1 MLIAGPSRL
10 SAIWFPP
17 LQRARVTAIANSS
30 LFGAAIGFYLG
41 PAVPSVTA
49 LLVITWAL
57 SVVPLVLVFVYCPVR
72 PRVRSSQ
79 AAVAQK
85 QHKGFRAF
93 AVGSA
98 QILWDEPS
106 IVVLMVVTGLGVG
119 IYDAWIG
126 VLPQI
131 LDTLSNGTDAGGS
144 HGHRSEW
151 DSDLNGLCGMAHTGA
166 CILGM
171 WSSGMLAD
179 RVFRRRFKLLLYTMA
194 F

>member
-1 MLIAGPSRL
+1 MRFRRRCLRFKLG
-10 SAIWFPP
+10 
-17 LQRARVTAIANSS
+17 LQ
-30 LFGAAIGFYLG
+30 GFYLG
-41 PAVPSVTA
+41 PAVPSVTT

-79 AAVAQK
+79 AVVAQK

-93 AVGSA
+93 ALGSA

-131 LDTLSNGTDAGGS
+131 LDTLSNVTDAGGS

-171 WSSGMLAD
+171 WSSGHPSALRDGAQLGQIGNQFPTFG
-179 RVFRRRFKLLLYTMA
+179 RPTWCA
-194 F
+194 